1 MLECIMGAL
10 NMNLIWE
17 NGTVQECLVQE
28 NYSFKEFR
36 AFINMPYP
44 QVLQLYLNLLSEWE
58 REKAFCRQK
67 ELLLI
72 ETKTYEMKLA
82 AASAPGK

>member
-1 MLECIMGAL
+1 MLECIIGAF
-10 NMNLIWE
+10 NMKLIWE
-17 NGTVQECLVQE
+17 NGTIQDCLFQE

-36 AFINMPYP
+36 SFINMTYP
-44 QVLQLYLNLLSEWE
+44 QVLSEWE

-72 ETKTYEMKLA
+72 EKKTYETKLA
-82 AASAPGK
+82 AAAPGELNGLSV

>member
-44 QVLQLYLNLLSEWE
+44 RVLSEWE

-72 ETKTYEMKLA
+72 EKKTYETKLA
-82 AASAPGK
+82 AAAPGELNGLSV